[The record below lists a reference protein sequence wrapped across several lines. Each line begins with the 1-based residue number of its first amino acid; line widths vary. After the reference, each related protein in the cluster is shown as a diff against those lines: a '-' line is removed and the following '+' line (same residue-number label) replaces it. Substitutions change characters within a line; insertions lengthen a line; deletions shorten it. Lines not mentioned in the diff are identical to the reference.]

1 MDNKKPP
8 RGLGRGLAAL
18 LPDTPVFLHE
28 DDSGREHVLQISINQ
43 IQANPHQPRR
53 HFDEDKLAELA
64 VSIREHGL
72 IQPLVVMAEE
82 QGYTIIAGERRWRA
96 AQMAG
101 LQDIPCIVRSL
112 QQQQAQELS
121 LIENIQRENL
131 QPLEE
136 ARAYHNL
143 LELYNYTQEDL
154 AARLG
159 KSRPYIAN
167 TLRLLNLAPQYQQ
180 LLRESAISAGHARA
194 ILSLTDAR
202 QQAVLAQR
210 IVTDALSVRQAEQVA
225 QAFKEARSPKEV
237 AAKPAPIRQEQHPLF
252 TDIANRLKDKWGV
265 KVAVHDK
272 KGRGQIIID
281 YYSEDDLQRILD
293 SLLEEDL

>member
-1 MDNKKPP
+1 MENKKPP

-28 DDSGREHVLQISINQ
+28 DSSGREHVLQISVSQ

-53 HFDEDKLAELA
+53 HFDEDKLQELA

-72 IQPLVVMAEE
+72 LQPIIVMLAK

-96 AQMAG
+96 AQIAG
-101 LQDIPCIVRSL
+101 LQDMPCIVRSL
-112 QQQQAQELS
+112 QQQQARELS
-121 LIENIQRENL
+121 LIENVQRENL

-136 ARAYHNL
+136 ALAYHSL
-143 LELYNYTQEDL
+143 LEQYNYTQEDL

-180 LLRESAISAGHARA
+180 LLREGSISAGHARA

-210 IVTDALSVRQAEQVA
+210 IVKDALSVRQAEQLA
-225 QAFKEARSPKEV
+225 QALKSGRSAKETM
-237 AAKPAPIRQEQHPLF
+237 AKSAPPQREQHPLYA
-252 TDIANRLKDKWGV
+252 DIANRLKDKWGV

-272 KGRGQIIID
+272 KGRGQIVID